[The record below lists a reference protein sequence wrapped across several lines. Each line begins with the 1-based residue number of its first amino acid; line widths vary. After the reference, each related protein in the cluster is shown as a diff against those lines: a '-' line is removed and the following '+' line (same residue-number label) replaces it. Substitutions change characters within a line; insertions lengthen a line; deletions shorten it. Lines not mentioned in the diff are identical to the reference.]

1 MNPILKLVIAL
12 LVLTIVNCLTEDQF
26 RDNLPNEIQDSLMES
41 KIDNL
46 REKYIK
52 LRPILDKI
60 FQLNELNQDSSPKEF
75 DPEKRSFFN
84 FDSFEKPYNIMK
96 RKRLNRN
103 MFASGLQGVWGVPGK
118 K

>member
-1 MNPILKLVIAL
+1 M
-12 LVLTIVNCLTEDQF
+12 TEEQL
-26 RDNLPNEIQDSLMES
+26 RENLPKEIHDSLIDN
-41 KIDNL
+41 KVDNL

-52 LRPILDKI
+52 LRPLLDKLFRI
-60 FQLNELNQDSSPKEF
+60 NEINEDLYTQEI
-75 DPEKRSFFN
+75 DPEKRSFFD
-84 FDSFEKPYNIMK
+84 FDSYERPYNIMK